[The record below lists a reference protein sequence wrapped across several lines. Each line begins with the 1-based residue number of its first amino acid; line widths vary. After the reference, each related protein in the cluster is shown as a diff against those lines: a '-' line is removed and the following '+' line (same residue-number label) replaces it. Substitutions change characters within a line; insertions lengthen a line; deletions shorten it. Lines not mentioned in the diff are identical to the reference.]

1 LSLINTIRKRLFH
14 SFLKQRIAKTNR
26 LRKMVGLAGAEY
38 IGIVFNA
45 SEEAHLILVKNFA
58 AKLLEH
64 NKKVKCLGYIDLKR
78 RLDLPMSTLRF
89 DFFTSKEMSWFY
101 LPSTTVCE
109 SFMEVQFDLLLDL
122 NIEADPVLQYIACG
136 SKAKYK
142 IGPANNPLTDADMTI
157 TVVDKKDFK
166 GFFQNAV
173 RYAEMIKP
181 AKNE

>member
-1 LSLINTIRKRLFH
+1 
-14 SFLKQRIAKTNR
+14 
-26 LRKMVGLAGAEY
+26 MVGLAGAEF

-45 SEEAHLILVKNFA
+45 SEEAHLTLVKNFA
-58 AKLLEH
+58 TKLLEH

-89 DFFTSKEMSWFY
+89 DFFTSKEISWLY
-101 LPSTTVCE
+101 LPQTTVCE
-109 SFMEVQFDLLLDL
+109 SFMEVPFDMLLDL
-122 NIEADPVLQYIACG
+122 NLEGDLVLQYIACG

-142 IGPANNPLTDADMTI
+142 IGPANCSYSDADMSISVSDST
-157 TVVDKKDFK
+157 DFK
-166 GFFQNAV
+166 GFFQNSV